1 MIEFRKPILFLI
13 LIMVLGSSGYYY
25 IENYSIVDS
34 IYMTVIT
41 IATVGF
47 SEVQHLSD
55 AGKIFTIFLI
65 VIGIGYA
72 GYVISSVISFVVN
85 GELHNIFR
93 EKKMNK
99 MIHEMDN
106 HIIVCGF
113 GEVGNEACL
122 QLVAEKRDFIILEKD
137 LDKVQAALKKGYLAI
152 YGDAIDENV
161 LNRAEISKADGI
173 ISTLSN
179 TSENVY
185 IALAVKEVNEKV
197 TIIARGNDERSK
209 KILYRAGV
217 DNVVSPAQIGGIK
230 MVSTICHNPTLEL
243 VVDLVKDKNVDIKFI
258 EVVIKK
264 GSSII
269 GKTLASSNIK
279 NDTGGILVVGI
290 RPIDKAIILNPPSD
304 TVFSADDKIIL
315 LGNTD
320 QVEKFQEIIHI
331 ESSEIKYIEKNS

>member
-1 MIEFRKPILFLI
+1 MIEFKKPIFFLI
-13 LIMVLGSSGYYY
+13 LIMVVGSSGYYY
-25 IENYSIVDS
+25 IEDYSLVDS

-55 AGKIFTIFLI
+55 TGKIFTIFLI

-99 MIHEMDN
+99 LIHEMKN

-113 GEVGNEACL
+113 GDVGNEACL
-122 QLVAEKRDFIILEKD
+122 QLVNEKRDFIIVEKN
-137 LDKVQAALKKGYLAI
+137 LDKLQAALKKGYLAI
-152 YGDAIDENV
+152 FGDAIDENV

-185 IALAVKEVNEKV
+185 IALTIREMDEKI
-197 TIIARGNDERSK
+197 TIVARGNDERSK

-230 MVSTICHNPTLEL
+230 MVSTICHNPTLDL
-243 VVDLVKDKNVDIKFI
+243 INDLVKDRKVDIKFI
-258 EVVIKK
+258 EVPLKK
-264 GSSII
+264 GISII
-269 GKTLASSNIK
+269 GKTIASSNIK
-279 NDTGGILVVGI
+279 NETGGIMIVAI
-290 RPIDKAIILNPPSD
+290 RPIDQAIILNPPAE
-304 TVFSADDKIIL
+304 TVFSIGDKVIL
-315 LGNTD
+315 LGNKN
-320 QVEKFQEIIHI
+320 QVEKFQEMNKID
-331 ESSEIKYIEKNS
+331 SSEIKYIEKG